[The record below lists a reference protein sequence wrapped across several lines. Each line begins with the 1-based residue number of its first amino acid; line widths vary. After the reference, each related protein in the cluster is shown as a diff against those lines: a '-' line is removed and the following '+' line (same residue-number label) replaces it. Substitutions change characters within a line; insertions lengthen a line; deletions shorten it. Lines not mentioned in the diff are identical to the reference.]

1 MHLLDQIPLVT
12 RGVTDDGDT
21 VGVTLSRT
29 YDASDVD
36 LWEALTDPSRLEHW
50 FEPVSGDLRAGG
62 TVRCAGGVTGEI
74 LTCTPEQLLRLAWDD
89 GTPGTLELVLSPAE
103 RGTRLTLTH
112 TVPRDEH
119 WDTYGPAVNG
129 IGWDSSL
136 AALALHLAMDAD
148 AAEGEE
154 ETFIRRLAAEW
165 SGVDTQQ
172 AQRTIDL
179 YLGE

>member
-112 TVPRDEH
+112 TVPRDAH

>member
-136 AALALHLAMDAD
+136 AALALHLAMDTD

-165 SGVDTQQ
+165 SGVDTPQ

>member
-1 MHLLDQIPLVT
+1 MNLLDQIPLVT
-12 RGVTDDGDT
+12 REVLDGDDT

-36 LWEALTDPSRLEHW
+36 LWEALTDPARLEHW
-50 FEPVSGDLRAGG
+50 FEPVSGDLRTGG
-62 TVRCAGGVTGEI
+62 TVRCEGGVTGEI
-74 LTCTPEQLLRLAWDD
+74 LTCTPGQLLRLVWDD
-89 GTPGTLELVLSPAE
+89 GTPGTLEAVLSPAE

-112 TVPRDEH
+112 TVPRDGH
-119 WDTYGPAVNG
+119 WDTHGPAVAG

-136 AALALHLAMDAD
+136 AALALHLAMDTD
-148 AAEGEE
+148 AVEGEE

-165 SGVDTQQ
+165 SGADTPQT
-172 AQRTIDL
+172 QRTLEL

>member
-1 MHLLDQIPLVT
+1 VHLLDQIPLVT

-36 LWEALTDPSRLEHW
+36 LWEALTDPARLEHW

-89 GTPGTLELVLSPAE
+89 GPPGTLELVLPPAE

-165 SGVDTQQ
+165 SGADTPQT
-172 AQRTIDL
+172 QRTLEL